1 MSNKEILK
9 KAVKGKRADKKAAAW
24 VRKAGGMDAVTEDMA
39 ARIVKLCRLSDKGGK
54 NDKGNNYR

>member
-9 KAVKGKRADKKAAAW
+9 KAVKGRKADKRAAAW

-39 ARIVKLCRLSDKGGK
+39 ARIVKLCRLKEKQG
-54 NDKGNNYR
+54 R